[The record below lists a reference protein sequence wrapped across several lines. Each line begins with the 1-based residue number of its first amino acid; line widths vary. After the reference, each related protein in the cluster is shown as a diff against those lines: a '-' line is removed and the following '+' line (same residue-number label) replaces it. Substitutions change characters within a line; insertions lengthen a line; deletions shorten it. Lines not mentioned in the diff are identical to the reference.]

1 MRMLGTE
8 NQQLPPAA
16 ASPRTRSH
24 YERLARAMSD
34 GLVHA
39 LDEALDSALHLA
51 CQGATAD
58 LAAVFE
64 RRGDDR
70 LRLRNGIGWR
80 QDVLGEAYPLSAAG
94 LAELPAETT
103 AITCGPASGPAHA
116 LLANHRVSGGLLMP
130 LIGDAA
136 GHGLLALYRRGP
148 APFTPEQVAF
158 AEATAVVVSV
168 ALGRQ
173 QLIADARRAAR
184 QQATGQLCAGLFTHA
199 LLSILGQLDLAA
211 TYTDRDGPLRYCI
224 DAAQD
229 IANRAADLLAT
240 CRQQT
245 TDCREIDL
253 NALVRDLIPMLSRL
267 LGDAINVEVH
277 AAPVP
282 PRVWIDPGLFEQVL
296 LNLAFA
302 AQRAMPSGGQLVLET
317 AAVALDA
324 EAAELYPGIEPGHY
338 GLLAVSDTG
347 VGMDAVALEHCFEPF
362 YTVGDGTRGGGL
374 GLATCHGI
382 VSQHGGHMS
391 VYSEPGHGTTFRIF
405 LPVKSP
411 AAAPAPPPQAP
422 ARPSAAR
429 GSETILLVEDEELVR
444 SIAARTL
451 RERGYNVVEAAD
463 GEEALARLKES
474 SAIDLLL
481 SDVVLP
487 EIKGPDLARRVR
499 EASPATRVLFTSGFG
514 ENVVAHHGVPAETPV
529 LSKPYTPASLAVK
542 VREVLDQ
549 RAG

>member
-1 MRMLGTE
+1 MLGTE
-8 NQQLPPAA
+8 NQQLPPASTSA
-16 ASPRTRSH
+16 RARGH
-24 YERLARAMSD
+24 YERLVRLLSD
-34 GLVHA
+34 ALVHTV
-39 LDEALDSALHLA
+39 DDTLDSALHLA
-51 CQGATAD
+51 CQCTAAD
-58 LAAVFE
+58 LGAVFE

-80 QDVLGEAYPLSAAG
+80 QDVLGETYPLGAPG
-94 LAELPAETT
+94 LTELPAETT
-103 AITCGPASGPAHA
+103 AIACGPACGPAHA
-116 LLANHRVSGGLLMP
+116 LLANHRIAGGLLTP

-158 AEATAVVVSV
+158 AEATAALVSV

-173 QLIADARRAAR
+173 QLMGEARRAAR

-229 IANRAADLLAT
+229 IANRAADMLAT

-245 TDCREIDL
+245 TEYREIDL
-253 NALVRDLIPMLSRL
+253 NALVRDLFPTLSQL
-267 LGDAINVEVH
+267 LGDTINVEFH

-282 PRVWIDPGLFEQVL
+282 PRVWVDPGLIEQVL
-296 LNLAFA
+296 LNLTLA
-302 AQRAMPSGGQLVLET
+302 AQRAMPTGGQFVLET

-324 EAAELYPGIEPGHY
+324 DAAELYTGIEPGHY

-362 YTVGDGTRGGGL
+362 YAAGDGTRGGGL

-405 LPVKSP
+405 LPIRSRAP
-411 AAAPAPPPQAP
+411 MPAPPPQSP
-422 ARPSAAR
+422 ARASAAR

-444 SIAARTL
+444 GIAARTL

-474 SAIDLLL
+474 PAIDLLL

-499 EASPATRVLFTSGFG
+499 DASPTTRVLFTSGFA
-514 ENVVAHHGVPAETPV
+514 ENVVAHHGVPADTPV
-529 LSKPYTPASLAVK
+529 LSKPYTPASLAIK